1 MRKKNKRDIIH
12 LSKRR
17 YRKGDNVELTQE
29 NIEKTIKEKF
39 IKPLNKNCKKSL
51 KKLEKS
57 NIKHRETLGL
67 LLQANN
73 TVKNADMNFKKYNFV
88 DANSLLRAALE
99 YMVMA
104 IMIEFDDEVFNEFI
118 VLSNNDIQLTRKYTI
133 INTLLNK
140 FAKHL
145 KEISPTLFLNTT
157 NKERERM
164 ITDLYDL
171 LCKYTHASLVV
182 SIFKEIKNDKEK
194 EVLRL
199 VMCYNMY
206 LIKLILLDCMRY
218 LNKDN
223 KNYIDEETIGFCAV
237 LNIVKI
243 LNIIQNNKMNFQ
255 KFVKLLYYDSVNNEF
270 YKNILE
276 DIEKIKEENNEDIIE
291 ITENIDIVC
300 QKLNDLLRI

>member
-1 MRKKNKRDIIH
+1 MSKK
-12 LSKRR
+12 R
-17 YRKGDNVELTQE
+17 YRKGDDMELTQE
-29 NIEKTIKEKF
+29 NIDKTIKEKF
-39 IKPLNKNCKKSL
+39 IKLLNENCKKSL
-51 KKLEKS
+51 KMMEKS

-73 TVKNADMNFKKYNFV
+73 TIKNADMNLKKYNFV
-88 DANSLLRAALE
+88 DANSLLRAAFE

-118 VLSNNDIQLTRKYTI
+118 VLSNNDITLTRKYTI

-140 FAKHL
+140 FAKYL
-145 KEISPTLFLNTT
+145 NEISPILFGNTT
-157 NKERERM
+157 NKERKKV

-171 LCKYTHASLVV
+171 LCNYTHASLVV

-199 VMCYNMY
+199 FMCYNIY
-206 LIKLILLDCMRY
+206 IIKLILLDCMRY

-223 KNYIDEETIGFCAV
+223 QNYIDEETIGFCAV

-243 LNIIQNNKMNFQ
+243 LNIIQNNQMNFQ
-255 KFVKLLYYDSVNNEF
+255 KFIKLLYYDSVNNEF
-270 YKNILE
+270 YKYILE
-276 DIEKIKEENNEDIIE
+276 CIEKIKEENKANIIK
-291 ITENIDIVC
+291 IMENIDIVC
-300 QKLNDLLRI
+300 QKLKDFLII

>member
-1 MRKKNKRDIIH
+1 M
-12 LSKRR
+12 
-17 YRKGDNVELTQE
+17 ELVQE
-29 NIEKTIKEKF
+29 NIDRTIKEKF
-39 IKPLNKNCKKSL
+39 IKPLNENCKKSL
-51 KKLEKS
+51 KRLEKS

-73 TVKNADMNFKKYNFV
+73 TIKNADMNLKKYNFV
-88 DANSLLRAALE
+88 DTNSLLRAAFE

-104 IMIEFDDEVFNEFI
+104 IMIEIDDGVFNEFV

-145 KEISPTLFLNTT
+145 KEISPTLFYDTT
-157 NKERERM
+157 NKEREKI

-199 VMCYNMY
+199 FMCYNLY

-223 KNYIDEETIGFCAV
+223 KNYFDEETIDLCIF
-237 LNIVKI
+237 LNIIKT
-243 LNIIQNNKMNFQ
+243 LNIIQNNKMDFQ
-255 KFVKLLYYDSVNNEF
+255 KFINLLYYDSVNSEF
-270 YKNILE
+270 YKYIIE
-276 DIEKIKEENNEDIIE
+276 GIEKIKEENNG
-291 ITENIDIVC
+291 DIVKITKNGEIIC
-300 QKLNDLLRI
+300 QKLNDFLVI

>member
-1 MRKKNKRDIIH
+1 M
-12 LSKRR
+12 
-17 YRKGDNVELTQE
+17 ELVQE
-29 NIEKTIKEKF
+29 NIDRTIKEKF
-39 IKPLNKNCKKSL
+39 IKPLNENCKKSL
-51 KKLEKS
+51 KRLEKS

-73 TVKNADMNFKKYNFV
+73 TIKNADMNLKKYNFV
-88 DANSLLRAALE
+88 DTNSLLRAAFE

-104 IMIEFDDEVFNEFI
+104 IMIEIDDGVFNEFV

-145 KEISPTLFLNTT
+145 KEISPTLFYDTT
-157 NKERERM
+157 NKEREKI

-199 VMCYNMY
+199 FMCYNLY

-223 KNYIDEETIGFCAV
+223 KNYFDEETIDLCIF
-237 LNIVKI
+237 LNIIKT
-243 LNIIQNNKMNFQ
+243 LNIIQNNKMDFQ
-255 KFVKLLYYDSVNNEF
+255 KFINLLYYDSVNSEF
-270 YKNILE
+270 YKYIIE
-276 DIEKIKEENNEDIIE
+276 GIEKIKEENNG
-291 ITENIDIVC
+291 DIVKITKNSEIIC
-300 QKLNDLLRI
+300 QKLNDFLVI

>member
-1 MRKKNKRDIIH
+1 M
-12 LSKRR
+12 
-17 YRKGDNVELTQE
+17 ELVQE
-29 NIEKTIKEKF
+29 NIDRTIKEKF
-39 IKPLNKNCKKSL
+39 IKPLNENCKKSL
-51 KKLEKS
+51 KRLEKS

-73 TVKNADMNFKKYNFV
+73 TIKNADMNLKKYNFV
-88 DANSLLRAALE
+88 DTNSLLRAAFE

-104 IMIEFDDEVFNEFI
+104 IMIEIDDEVFNEFV

-145 KEISPTLFLNTT
+145 KEISPTLFYDTT
-157 NKERERM
+157 NKEREKI

-199 VMCYNMY
+199 FMCYNLY

-223 KNYIDEETIGFCAV
+223 KNYFDEETIDLCIF
-237 LNIVKI
+237 LNIIKT
-243 LNIIQNNKMNFQ
+243 LNIIQNNKMDFQ
-255 KFVKLLYYDSVNNEF
+255 KFINLLYYDSVNSEF
-270 YKNILE
+270 YKYIIE
-276 DIEKIKEENNEDIIE
+276 GIEKIKEENNR
-291 ITENIDIVC
+291 DIVKITKNSEIIC
-300 QKLNDLLRI
+300 QKLNDFLVI